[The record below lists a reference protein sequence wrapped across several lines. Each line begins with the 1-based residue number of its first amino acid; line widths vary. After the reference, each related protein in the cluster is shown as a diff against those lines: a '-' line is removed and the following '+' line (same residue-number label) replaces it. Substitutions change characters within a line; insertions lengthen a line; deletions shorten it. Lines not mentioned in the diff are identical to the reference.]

1 MGLDI
6 KKKENCVFLFVL
18 LFVYGSI
25 ISAVTVLVIYFLKLK
40 LLDFRE
46 KDYLAQCQWLWVCYV
61 RPVENSKTVKC
72 ARADL
77 DMNQN
82 NTKKDWLSL

>member
-6 KKKENCVFLFVL
+6 KKMKIAYFYSYYYY
-18 LFVYGSI
+18 YGSF
-25 ISAVTVLVIYFLKLK
+25 ISDVTVLVIYFLKLK

-82 NTKKDWLSL
+82 NTTKDWLSL